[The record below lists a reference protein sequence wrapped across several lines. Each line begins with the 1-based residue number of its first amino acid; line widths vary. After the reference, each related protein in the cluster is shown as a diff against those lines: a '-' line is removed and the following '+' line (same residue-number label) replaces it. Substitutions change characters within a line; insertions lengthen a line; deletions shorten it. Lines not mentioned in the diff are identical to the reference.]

1 MLIFTEQDMFDSCRD
16 VLLFRS
22 IFDGLS
28 RGEKIVTIL
37 FFPIGYI
44 LAMIGLIL
52 FWIALRRDKM

>member
-1 MLIFTEQDMFDSCRD
+1 MIFTEQDMFDSCRD

-22 IFDGLS
+22 IFSVLS

-37 FFPIGYI
+37 FFPIGYV